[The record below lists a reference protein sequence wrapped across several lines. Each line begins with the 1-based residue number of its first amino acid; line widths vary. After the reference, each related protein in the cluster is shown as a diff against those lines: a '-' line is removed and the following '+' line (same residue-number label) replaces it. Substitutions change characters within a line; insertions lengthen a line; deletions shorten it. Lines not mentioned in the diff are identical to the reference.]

1 MPRSSPSTGPPHQEP
16 IRGSSPTTIRLV
28 PYDTVLPTLRTI
40 GLPWSSGNPGDTST
54 GCCAPAATPP
64 RPIAGPP
71 ANIRI
76 FRIFVPDSPEVIKH
90 LVFRNRLHPNQDDRD
105 L

>member
-1 MPRSSPSTGPPHQEP
+1 MLRPSSDAT
-16 IRGSSPTTIRLV
+16 SP
-28 PYDTVLPTLRTI
+28 D
-40 GLPWSSGNPGDTST
+40 W
-54 GCCAPAATPP
+54 
-64 RPIAGPP
+64 AGPP